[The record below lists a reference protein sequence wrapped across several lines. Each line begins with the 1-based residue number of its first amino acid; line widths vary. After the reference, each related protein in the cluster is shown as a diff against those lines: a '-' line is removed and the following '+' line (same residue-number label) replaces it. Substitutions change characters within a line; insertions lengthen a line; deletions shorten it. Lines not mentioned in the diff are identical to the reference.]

1 MDSIIFYQD
10 IGESSVSFREE
21 HLGRKGMSL
30 ALLTKF
36 KLPVPPFFIIPTGVF
51 KDYISRIS
59 KNVNIGTIEEL
70 RKEIISAPL
79 PQEYH
84 DNINEAYKR
93 LSGFGKAWVAVRGSI
108 SAPKHPNISFSGQL
122 DTFLNIRDTN
132 EIELAI
138 KEIYASLFNESV
150 YEYLKKNDVP
160 YSDVSVSIIVQKM
173 IQSEVSGIMYTFDP
187 ITMNRNNVSIEAVF
201 GLGDVLNDGTI
212 NPDIY
217 VVSKNS
223 YDIVEKRIVPQ
234 EWMKVRRI
242 GDISSLEHVQKIKI
256 SKVWQY
262 SQKLDENLIKDL
274 SNVGSR
280 VESIIDPFQIVEWT
294 MEGGNIWILQ
304 IKAVSTKLLS
314 EDKLPTQDQRISTMQ
329 VEQKSARID
338 ESMQE
343 PEQTLK
349 KRKKSAEIQETLLF
363 LGNAASPGVAYGH
376 ALVLS
381 TDVLKQDTLLE
392 ELLSEAT
399 KETILVTEEFS
410 SKLEPFF
417 YKIGGVITN
426 YGGINSD
433 AAITSRE
440 LNLPAIVGTR
450 IATVFIQNGTL
461 LKIDGTSGTVYRID
475 ALPEPE
481 KGHTHSP
488 KTAPSMSKASREA
501 NEVTSS
507 EYSLPTKS
515 RLSESPEND
524 VFKLFLPNYLGNS
537 HYLLVDEQS
546 KVDTDLDYS
555 GVLLNVKDITAATA
569 KKFKKLK
576 HTISGALYLVI
587 DDSSSVDTIMEKK
600 RKLSAYNL
608 RRSRKIRILLEV
620 GSFFT
625 LLNLERFTGLSI
637 DGFVFNLEKLSA
649 TYGNGSGTIDDNL
662 LLLLQSNIQKV
673 KQQQLHMLACAI
685 PSEMITSPLSKEI
698 ISIAKSGCNSIIV
711 NGGKKTVSNDIMVE
725 FSSAYQSAILT
736 KD

>member
-1 MDSIIFYQD
+1 MESIIFYQD
-10 IGESSVSFREE
+10 IGENSVSFREE
-21 HLGRKGMSL
+21 HLGRKGLSL

-70 RKEIISAPL
+70 RKEVVSTPL
-79 PQEYH
+79 PPEYH
-84 DNINEAYKR
+84 DSIADSYRK

-122 DTFLNIRDTN
+122 DTFLNIRDVN

-150 YEYLKKNDVP
+150 YEYLRKNNVP

-223 YDIVEKRIVPQ
+223 YEVVEKKIVPQ

-274 SNVGSR
+274 ANVGSR

-314 EDKLPTQDQRISTMQ
+314 EDKLPTQDQRISTME

-338 ESMQE
+338 ESLQE
-343 PEQTLK
+343 PVPEIK

-363 LGNAASPGVAYGH
+363 LGNAASPGTAYGR

-381 TDVLKQDTLLE
+381 AEVLKQDMLLE
-392 ELLSEAT
+392 ELLAEAT

-461 LKIDGTSGTVYRID
+461 LKIDGASGTVYRID
-475 ALPEPE
+475 ALPEIE
-481 KGHTHSP
+481 GDGSHT
-488 KTAPSMSKASREA
+488 KKAPSLSKASREA
-501 NEVTSS
+501 SQVTTN

-515 RLSESPEND
+515 RLSDAPEND
-524 VFKLFLPNYLGNS
+524 VFKLFVPNYLGNS
-537 HYLLVDEQS
+537 HYLLVDDQS
-546 KVDTDLDYS
+546 KADPDLDYS
-555 GVLLNVKDITAATA
+555 GVLVNVKEITAASS

-576 HTISGALYLVI
+576 HNISGALYLVLE
-587 DDSSSVDTIMEKK
+587 DNASVDSVMEKK

-608 RRSRKIRILLEV
+608 RRSRKIRIILEV

-625 LLNLERFTGLSI
+625 LLNLERFIGLNI

-649 TYGNGSGTIDDNL
+649 TYGNGATTIDDNL

-673 KQQQLHMLACAI
+673 KQQQLHILACAI
-685 PSEMITSPLSKEI
+685 PSEFITTPLSKEI

-711 NGGKKTVSNDIMVE
+711 NSGKKSVSNDTIVE

-736 KD
+736 KE

>member
-1 MDSIIFYQD
+1 MQGVEENFLL
-10 IGESSVSFREE
+10 IGSSCRIVASQLSPVSSV
-21 HLGRKGMSL
+21 
-30 ALLTKF
+30 
-36 KLPVPPFFIIPTGVF
+36 
-51 KDYISRIS
+51 
-59 KNVNIGTIEEL
+59 
-70 RKEIISAPL
+70 
-79 PQEYH
+79 
-84 DNINEAYKR
+84 
-93 LSGFGKAWVAVRGSI
+93 
-108 SAPKHPNISFSGQL
+108 
-122 DTFLNIRDTN
+122 
-132 EIELAI
+132 
-138 KEIYASLFNESV
+138 
-150 YEYLKKNDVP
+150 
-160 YSDVSVSIIVQKM
+160 
-173 IQSEVSGIMYTFDP
+173 
-187 ITMNRNNVSIEAVF
+187 
-201 GLGDVLNDGTI
+201 
-212 NPDIY
+212 
-217 VVSKNS
+217 
-223 YDIVEKRIVPQ
+223 
-234 EWMKVRRI
+234 
-242 GDISSLEHVQKIKI
+242 
-256 SKVWQY
+256 
-262 SQKLDENLIKDL
+262 
-274 SNVGSR
+274 
-280 VESIIDPFQIVEWT
+280 
-294 MEGGNIWILQ
+294 EGN
-304 IKAVSTKLLS
+304 
-314 EDKLPTQDQRISTMQ
+314 
-329 VEQKSARID
+329 
-338 ESMQE
+338 
-343 PEQTLK
+343 
-349 KRKKSAEIQETLLF
+349 
-363 LGNAASPGVAYGH
+363 
-376 ALVLS
+376 
-381 TDVLKQDTLLE
+381 LE

-481 KGHTHSP
+481 KGHTHSS

-507 EYSLPTKS
+507 EYSLQTKS

-673 KQQQLHMLACAI
+673 KQQQLHILACAV
-685 PSEMITSPLSKEI
+685 PSEMISSPLSKEI

-711 NGGKKTVSNDIMVE
+711 NGGKKTVSNDTMIE